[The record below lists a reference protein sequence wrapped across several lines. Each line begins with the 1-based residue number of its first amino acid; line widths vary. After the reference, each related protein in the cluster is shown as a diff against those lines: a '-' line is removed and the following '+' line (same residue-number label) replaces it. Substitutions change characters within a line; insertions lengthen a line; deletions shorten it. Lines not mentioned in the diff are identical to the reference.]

1 MKKQIPLFKVFM
13 SKEAAVNA
21 GEVINSGFIGE
32 GPQVKEFEKELSSYF
47 ESSKDN
53 YSLSTVNSATSAEHL
68 LYHYFKKNRELLKF
82 NGNDI
87 STNTKWDALKPT
99 DEVLTTAL
107 TCTAT
112 NWPIINS
119 GLNLKWVD
127 TDANTLNMSLDDLEN
142 KINEHSRII
151 TVVHWG
157 GNPIDLDRLK
167 EIADKATEKYG
178 RKVIIIED
186 CAHSFGSTWRDK
198 KVGFTGNFGTFS
210 LQAIKHITSGDGGFV
225 TSPYRSATKTFNL
238 LRWYGIDRDDDRAD
252 FRCEADV
259 EEAGF
264 KFHMNDISAS
274 IGRSNLR
281 HADFIVN
288 SNKLNGQ
295 YYNKNLKNVS
305 GIKLVK
311 ELAHVDPA
319 YWLYSLHA
327 DRRDDL
333 MRYLAENGVKSSRV
347 HERNDLHTCTQQ
359 YKSHL
364 PGVDEAVKTMLC
376 IPVGY
381 WVDKESREYI
391 VDLIKKGW

>member
-1 MKKQIPLFKVFM
+1 MKKEIPLFKVFM
-13 SKEAAVNA
+13 SEEAAFRA
-21 GEVINSGFIGE
+21 SEVINSGFIGE

-47 ESSKDN
+47 DSSKNN

-82 NGNDI
+82 NDNGL

-167 EIADKATEKYG
+167 EIADAATEKYG

-186 CAHSFGSTWRDK
+186 CAHSFGSTWKDE

-210 LQAIKHITSGDGGFV
+210 LQAIKHITSGDGGFI
-225 TSPYRSATKTFNL
+225 TSPYQSSTKMFNV

-259 EEAGF
+259 EEAGY

-288 SNKLNGQ
+288 SNKSNGQ
-295 YYNKNLKNVS
+295 YYNKNLKDVS
-305 GIKLVK
+305 GIRLIK
-311 ELAHVDPA
+311 ELDHVDPA

-327 DRRDDL
+327 ERRDDL

-359 YKSHL
+359 YKAHL
-364 PGVDEAVKTMLC
+364 PGVDEAVKSMLC

>member
-47 ESSKDN
+47 DSSKDN

-225 TSPYRSATKTFNL
+225 TSPYRSATKTFNI